1 MELREYVS
9 LLWRWLWLIVLGAVV
24 AGTAAFFISR
34 NQTPIYR
41 STAVLLVSEG
51 KADSNE
57 YRSLLVGEQLAQSYV
72 TRLKNYEVL
81 AQAISNLGLDMSPEQ
96 LASRVNV
103 TLLNNTQL
111 ITLSVSDPNPEL
123 ASALANEIPLVFAE
137 RNINQ
142 QLSRFASSK
151 ENLAAELQKV
161 EEEIRQ
167 AEAFLAAEMARVV
180 PNQSVIDQASNNVLR
195 LRDSRSSL
203 LQTYENVRIAEASSL
218 NTIVVDEAA
227 RPSTVP
233 VSPRTTSNTLLAT
246 AVGAIL
252 AVGLAFLIEYL
263 DDTIKNPQEIEDSLG
278 LATLGSIERM
288 RVNNAAETLIV
299 AIAPRAPTSEGFR
312 HIRTNIQY
320 ISVDRPLKT
329 ILITSANM
337 GEGKSTVAANLAASL
352 AQSGK
357 RVILV
362 DADMRRPTLH
372 HLLEVDGERGL
383 ANLIIRGKEDQ
394 AFLRGTL
401 IANLRLLPAGR
412 IPPNPA
418 ELLGSERMREVVKWL
433 AEQADYVIF
442 DSPPVLA
449 VTDGAVLSQMVDA
462 TIFVASSQTR
472 FPAFAAAVKKVV
484 ALESP
489 IAGVV
494 LNKVNP
500 RNSHYYY
507 YYYRREY
514 RSNGEEGN
522 NRENGRKSWKER
534 LQHTFYLL
542 NLFHW

>member
-1 MELREYVS
+1 MELREYV
-9 LLWRWLWLIVLGAVV
+9 LLFWRWLWLIVLGAVV
-24 AGTAAFFISR
+24 AGAIAFFVSR
-34 NQTPIYR
+34 SQTPIYQ

-81 AQAISNLGLDMSPEQ
+81 AQAISNLGLDMKPEQ
-96 LASRVNV
+96 LVSRVNV

-111 ITLSVSDPNPEL
+111 IKLSVSDPNPEL
-123 ASALANEIPLVFAE
+123 ASALANEIPRVFAE
-137 RNINQ
+137 RNITQ

-151 ENLAAELQKV
+151 ENLAAELRKV

-167 AEAFLAAEMARVV
+167 KEAILAAEMRRAV
-180 PNQSVIDQASNNVLR
+180 PNQSLIDQTNNSLLR
-195 LRDSRSSL
+195 LRDSRSGL

-218 NTIVVDEAA
+218 NTIVIDEAA
-227 RPSTVP
+227 RPSSVP
-233 VSPRTTSNTLLAT
+233 ISPRTASNTLLAT
-246 AVGAIL
+246 VVGALL
-252 AVGLAFLIEYL
+252 AVGLVFLIEYL
-263 DDTIKNPQEIEDSLG
+263 DDTIKDPQEIESSLG

-288 RVNNAAETLIV
+288 RMSNATDALIV

-337 GEGKSTVAANLAASL
+337 GEGKSTIAANLATSL

-362 DADMRRPTLH
+362 DADMRRPIQH
-372 HLLEVDGERGL
+372 HLLEVDGTRGL

-418 ELLGSERMREVVKWL
+418 ELLGSERMREVVQWL

-449 VTDGAVLSQMVDA
+449 VTDGTVLSQMVDA

-472 FPAFAAAVKKVV
+472 FPAFATAVKKIM
-484 ALESP
+484 ALERP

-494 LNKVNP
+494 LNKMNP

-514 RSNGEEGN
+514 RSESEASNGQ
-522 NRENGRKSWKER
+522 ENGRKSWKEH
-534 LQHTFYLL
+534 LQHTFYFL
-542 NLFHW
+542 HW

>member
-9 LLWRWLWLIVLGAVV
+9 LLWRWLWLIVLGAMV
-24 AGTAAFFISR
+24 AGTVAFFISR

-72 TRLKNYEVL
+72 ARLTNYEVL
-81 AQAISNLGLDMSPEQ
+81 AQAISNLGLALKPEQ
-96 LASRVNV
+96 LAGRVNV

-111 ITLSVSDPNPEL
+111 ITLSVSDPDPEL
-123 ASALANEIPLVFAE
+123 ASALANEIPLVFAK

-151 ENLAAELQKV
+151 ENLAAELSKIEQ
-161 EEEIRQ
+161 EILQ
-167 AEAFLAAEMARVV
+167 AEALLAAEIGRAV
-180 PNQSVIDQASNNVLR
+180 PNQSAIDQTSNNILR
-195 LRDSRSSL
+195 LRESRSSL
-203 LQTYENVRIAEASSL
+203 LQSYENVRIAEASSL
-218 NTIVVDEAA
+218 NTIVIDEAA
-227 RPSTVP
+227 RPSRVP

-246 AVGAIL
+246 AVGALL

-263 DDTIKNPQEIEDSLG
+263 DDTIKDPHEVENSLG

-288 RVNNAAETLIV
+288 RVNSAADALVV
-299 AIAPRAPTSEGFR
+299 ATAPRAPTSEGFR

-329 ILITSANM
+329 LLITSANM

-372 HLLEVDGERGL
+372 HLMEVDGARGL

-418 ELLGSERMREVVKWL
+418 ELLGSERMREVVNWL
-433 AEQADYVIF
+433 KEQADYVIF

-449 VTDGAVLSQMVDA
+449 VTDGTVLSQMVDA
-462 TIFVASSQTR
+462 TIFVASGQTR
-472 FPAFAAAVKKVV
+472 FPAFVAAVKKVM

-494 LNKVNP
+494 LNKMNP

-514 RSNGEEGN
+514 RSESEEGN
-522 NRENGRKSWKER
+522 GEENGRKSWKER
-534 LQHTFYLL
+534 LQQTFYTL
-542 NLFHW
+542 NIFH